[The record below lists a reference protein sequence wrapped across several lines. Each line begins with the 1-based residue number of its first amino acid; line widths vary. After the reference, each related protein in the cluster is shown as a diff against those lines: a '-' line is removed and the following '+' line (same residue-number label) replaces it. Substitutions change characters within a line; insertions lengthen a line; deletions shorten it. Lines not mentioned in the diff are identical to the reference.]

1 MKEGGGCLWG
11 IERKE
16 SVPPGQIKEGFTE
29 EATLKP
35 SLKGL
40 AGVRQGDVGERAFEA
55 KDSGAKA
62 SEAGCGLGTGWGSE
76 ELGGWVGL
84 QAPGRFPERL
94 NL

>member
-11 IERKE
+11 MERKE

-40 AGVRQGDVGERAFEA
+40 AGVRQGDVGERAF
-55 KDSGAKA
+55 
-62 SEAGCGLGTGWGSE
+62 
-76 ELGGWVGL
+76 
-84 QAPGRFPERL
+84 
-94 NL
+94 